1 MFTDTHL
8 GSLILAS
15 VFCAVATSAQQN
27 SPPTEP
33 GHGRIHLD
41 VVVTQKSGPPVA
53 GLQQQDFTLL
63 DNKAPQTITSFQA
76 VGEREADQEVILV
89 MDAVNTDYEHL
100 SYVRTEI
107 GKFLRANGGHLAYP
121 TALAT
126 FSDKGIQIEENFSTD
141 GTALSAS
148 LDRANAGLRSSG
160 LSRSTGFHG
169 EAGRIQLSV
178 QAVDQLVASTAQVP
192 GRKVVIWVSPG
203 WPTMAEV
210 EQGPTQQRQIFGTVV
225 SISTELLQA
234 HVTLYSVD
242 PPSAGD
248 ALTRDSFYKQFLKG
262 VSKPNQASAGNLALQ
277 VLAIQSGGL
286 AYPASNDIAGV
297 LQECLKDTVPY
308 YEISFDPPR
317 TKRTNEYHRLE
328 IELAKPGL
336 IARTRQGYYAQS
348 LPGD

>member
-1 MFTDTHL
+1 MFTHTHL
-8 GSLILAS
+8 GCFILAS
-15 VFCAVATSAQQN
+15 VFCAAATSAQQN

-33 GHGRIHLD
+33 ANGTIHLD
-41 VVVTQKSGPPVA
+41 VVVTQKSGMPVA

-76 VGEREADQEVILV
+76 VGEREADQSVILV
-89 MDAVNTDYEHL
+89 MDAVNTDYERL
-100 SYVRTEI
+100 SYLRTEI
-107 GKFLRANGGHLAYP
+107 GKFLRADGGHLAYP

-126 FSDKGIQIEENFSTD
+126 FSDKGIQIAENFSTD
-141 GTALSAS
+141 GTALCAS

-169 EAGRIQLSV
+169 EAGRIQLSM
-178 QAVDQLVASTAQVP
+178 QALDQLVASAAQVP
-192 GRKVVIWVSPG
+192 GRKIVIWVSPG
-203 WPTMAEV
+203 WPSMAEV
-210 EQGPTQQRQIFGTVV
+210 QQGPTQQQQVFGTVV

-242 PPSAGD
+242 PPGGD

-262 VSKPNQASAGNLALQ
+262 VSKPNQAYAGNLALQ
-277 VLAIQSGGL
+277 VFAIQSGGL
-286 AYPASNDIAGV
+286 AYPASNDIASV

-308 YEISFDPPR
+308 YEISFDAPR

>member
-1 MFTDTHL
+1 
-8 GSLILAS
+8 
-15 VFCAVATSAQQN
+15 
-27 SPPTEP
+27 
-33 GHGRIHLD
+33 
-41 VVVTQKSGPPVA
+41 
-53 GLQQQDFTLL
+53 
-63 DNKAPQTITSFQA
+63 
-76 VGEREADQEVILV
+76 
-89 MDAVNTDYEHL
+89 MDAVNTDYERL
-100 SYVRTEI
+100 NYERTEI
-107 GKFLRANGGHLAYP
+107 GKFLRADGGHLAYP

-126 FSDKGIQIEENFSTD
+126 FNDKGIQIEGNFSTD
-141 GTALSAS
+141 GTALNAS

-178 QAVDQLVASTAQVP
+178 QALDQLVASAAQVP

-203 WPTMAEV
+203 WPSMAEV
-210 EQGPTQQRQIFGTVV
+210 QQGPNQQRQIFGTIV

-242 PPSAGD
+242 PPGGD

-262 VSKPNQASAGNLALQ
+262 VSKPNQVYAGNLALQ

-286 AYPASNDIAGV
+286 AFPASNDIAGV

-308 YEISFDPPR
+308 YEISFDAPR

-328 IELAKPGL
+328 IQLAKPGL
-336 IARTRQGYYAQS
+336 IVRTRQGYYAQS

>member
-1 MFTDTHL
+1 
-8 GSLILAS
+8 
-15 VFCAVATSAQQN
+15 
-27 SPPTEP
+27 
-33 GHGRIHLD
+33 
-41 VVVTQKSGPPVA
+41 VVVTQKSGTPVA

-76 VGEREADQEVILV
+76 VGGREADQSVILV
-89 MDAVNTDYEHL
+89 MDAVNTDYDRL
-100 SYVRTEI
+100 SYLRTEI
-107 GKFLRANGGHLAYP
+107 GKFLRADGGHLAYP

-169 EAGRIQLSV
+169 EAGRIQLSM
-178 QAVDQLVASTAQVP
+178 QALDQLVASAAQVP
-192 GRKVVIWVSPG
+192 GRKIVIWVSPG
-203 WPTMAEV
+203 WPSMAEV
-210 EQGPTQQRQIFGTVV
+210 QQGPTQQQQVFGTVV

-242 PPSAGD
+242 PPGGD

-262 VSKPNQASAGNLALQ
+262 VSKPNQAYAGNLALQ
-277 VLAIQSGGL
+277 VFAIQSGGL
-286 AYPASNDIAGV
+286 AYPARNDISSV

-308 YEISFDPPR
+308 YEISFDAPR

-328 IELAKPGL
+328 IEMAKPGL

-348 LPGD
+348 RPGD

>member
-1 MFTDTHL
+1 MFTHTHL
-8 GSLILAS
+8 GCFILAS
-15 VFCAVATSAQQN
+15 VFCAAATSAPQN

-33 GHGRIHLD
+33 GNGRIQLD
-41 VVVTQKSGPPVA
+41 VVVTQKSGTPVA

-76 VGEREADQEVILV
+76 VGEREADQSVILV
-89 MDAVNTDYEHL
+89 MDAVNTDYDRL
-100 SYVRTEI
+100 SYLRTEI
-107 GKFLRANGGHLAYP
+107 GKFLRADGGHLAYP

-169 EAGRIQLSV
+169 EAGRIQLSM
-178 QAVDQLVASTAQVP
+178 QALDQLVASAAQVP
-192 GRKVVIWVSPG
+192 GRKIVIWVSPG
-203 WPTMAEV
+203 WPSMAEV
-210 EQGPTQQRQIFGTVV
+210 QQGPTQQQQVFGTVV

-242 PPSAGD
+242 PPGGD

-262 VSKPNQASAGNLALQ
+262 VSKPNL
-277 VLAIQSGGL
+277 
-286 AYPASNDIAGV
+286 
-297 LQECLKDTVPY
+297 
-308 YEISFDPPR
+308 
-317 TKRTNEYHRLE
+317 
-328 IELAKPGL
+328 
-336 IARTRQGYYAQS
+336 
-348 LPGD
+348 